1 MQEPMM
7 PSSAKSDSSVS
18 PKPRSSTI
26 AMEAREG
33 RSGNA
38 FACERCRKHKVR
50 CVPSDTASV
59 CQRCQKARVEC
70 IEHVA
75 RRRPAKPRSDGQ
87 APNKMRD
94 FDKKLDKI
102 SAIVATMAPVS
113 VLQPALPSV
122 TTVPSQFPETA
133 QHTSPPAPAPAPVKA
148 SPSASSAPVL
158 PAPVSN
164 GEDSV
169 SFWGLINDTLSCFGR
184 LDPVIRSISFVHMQ
198 MLVDTYRTM
207 SDYFPFV
214 TLPKDCTC
222 RDLLQQR
229 PMLMFA
235 VLTVAS
241 YDSVLLQLTLSR
253 EFRKVVTVKVMNG
266 EKSLD
271 LLQGL
276 LIFIAWHHHYMDA
289 QAVSIPM
296 LLQICAGIANDL
308 GLDSLSAT
316 TRGPILKDD
325 HRNKEAK
332 RAYLGCYYLASNIG
346 LTEPGKARSVSYSS
360 TLRTYASELAAS
372 WEHKS
377 DAILPILVDTCQFT
391 EDVQETF
398 SNQSEQALIARTQVK
413 RLSAKWDSICL
424 ASKLQANDFKTL
436 QWIQLAAHT
445 YLYKTAASI
454 DLTDRDSTPWASGF
468 QLSLRVTCL
477 RSIEQFLDNSTKLQ
491 SSQYEFLSLVD
502 WLNLVSTMTSLS
514 KLALHSS
521 PMPGWDTTEL
531 QIAKS
536 FEYFRD
542 QLSSQMPR
550 PRDPQETNEDIFE
563 RFRRITAVMKMALT
577 TSSGRTSPGGSTF
590 QLATGSG
597 RTVSLLQDLPL
608 PKMNGVNGNDRHH
621 PWKLTPTFDLTSH
634 QFPWRFLSGTV

>member
-1 MQEPMM
+1 
-7 PSSAKSDSSVS
+7 
-18 PKPRSSTI
+18 
-26 AMEAREG
+26 MEAKEG
-33 RSGNA
+33 RSSNA

-50 CVPSDTASV
+50 CVPSDKASV

-75 RRRPAKPRSDGQ
+75 RRRPAKPRIDGQ
-87 APNKMRD
+87 TPNKMRD

-113 VLQPALPSV
+113 VLQPALPSA
-122 TTVPSQFPETA
+122 TTVPSQFSDTA
-133 QHTSPPAPAPAPVKA
+133 QRTSPPAPAPALLVKA
-148 SPSASSAPVL
+148 SPSATKEPGL
-158 PAPVSN
+158 PAPVATP
-164 GEDSV
+164 EDSLA
-169 SFWGLINDTLSCFGR
+169 FWGSINDTLSCLGK
-184 LDPVIRSISFVHMQ
+184 LDPVIRSISFIHMQ
-198 MLVDTYRTM
+198 MLVDVYRTM
-207 SDYFPFV
+207 ADYFPFV

-222 RDLLQQR
+222 RDLFQQR
-229 PMLMFA
+229 PILMFA
-235 VLTVAS
+235 VLVVAS

-253 EFRKVVTVKVMNG
+253 EFRKVATVKVMNG

-276 LIFIAWHHHYMDA
+276 LVFIAWHHHYMDA

-296 LLQICAGIANDL
+296 LLQICAGIAGDL
-308 GLDSLSAT
+308 ELDSLSTAV
-316 TRGPILKDD
+316 RSPLHKNDPRD
-325 HRNKEAK
+325 KEAK
-332 RAYLGCYYLASNIG
+332 RAYLGCYYLASNIN
-346 LTEPGKARSVSYSS
+346 LTEPGKARCMSYSS
-360 TLRTYASELAAS
+360 TIRTYASELASS

-377 DAILPILVDTCQFT
+377 DAILPIVIDICQFT

-398 SNQSEQALIARTQVK
+398 AGPTEQALIARTQVK
-413 RLSAKWDSICL
+413 RLIAKWDSICL
-424 ASKLQANDFKTL
+424 ASKLQASDFKTL
-436 QWIQLAAHT
+436 QWMQLAAHT

-454 DLTDRDSTPWASGF
+454 DLSDCDSTPWASGF

-491 SSQYEFLSLVD
+491 SSQYEVLCLID

-514 KLALHSS
+514 KLALQSS
-521 PMPGWDTTEL
+521 PMPGWDTNEL
-531 QIAKS
+531 QVARS

-542 QLSSQMPR
+542 QLVSQMPR
-550 PRDPQETNEDIFE
+550 PRDPQETSEDIFE

-577 TSSGRTSPGGSTF
+577 SSSGGTSPGGSTF

-608 PKMNGVNGNDRHH
+608 PEMNGINGDDSLHV
-621 PWKLTPTFDLTSH
+621 PWKLKPTFDLNSH

>member
-1 MQEPMM
+1 
-7 PSSAKSDSSVS
+7 
-18 PKPRSSTI
+18 
-26 AMEAREG
+26 
-33 RSGNA
+33 
-38 FACERCRKHKVR
+38 
-50 CVPSDTASV
+50 
-59 CQRCQKARVEC
+59 
-70 IEHVA
+70 
-75 RRRPAKPRSDGQ
+75 
-87 APNKMRD
+87 MRD

-122 TTVPSQFPETA
+122 TTVPSHFPETA
-133 QHTSPPAPAPAPVKA
+133 QRPSPPAPAPVKA
-148 SPSASSAPVL
+148 SPPASTPVL
-158 PAPVSN
+158 PSPISN
-164 GEDSV
+164 GEDSH
-169 SFWGLINDTLSCFGR
+169 SFWGSINDTLSCLGR

-198 MLVDTYRTM
+198 LLMDTYRTM

-214 TLPKDCTC
+214 TLPKELTC

-253 EFRKVVTVKVMNG
+253 EFRKVVMVKVMNG

-276 LIFIAWHHHYMDA
+276 LVFIAWHHHYMDA

-296 LLQICAGIANDL
+296 LLQICAGIAGDL
-308 GLDSLSAT
+308 GLDSLTPSM
-316 TRGPILKDD
+316 RSPLQRENPRD
-325 HRNKEAK
+325 REAK

-346 LTEPGKARSVSYSS
+346 LTEPGKARIVSYTS
-360 TLRTYASELAAS
+360 TLRTYASELASS

-377 DAILPILVDTCQFT
+377 DAILPILVDICQFT

-398 SNQSEQALIARTQVK
+398 SGQSDQALITRTQVK

-454 DLTDRDSTPWASGF
+454 ELTDRDSTPWASGF

-491 SSQYEFLSLVD
+491 SSQYEFLGLVD

-514 KLALHSS
+514 KLALHST
-521 PMPGWDTTEL
+521 PMAGWDTAEL
-531 QIAKS
+531 QVAKS

-577 TSSGRTSPGGSTF
+577 SSSGRTSPGGSTF

-608 PKMNGVNGNDRHH
+608 PKMNGANGDDRSHA
-621 PWKLTPTFDLTSH
+621 PWKLKPSFDLNSH